1 MGVAGPALQAPGE
14 RGKARPAVDKSRSL
28 DPASDVGIKNT
39 MAQGKDHG
47 SAAAGAAPKGPDRDA
62 LRERL
67 ETYMNEQGLRSTD
80 QRRLIIDIVFDAPS
94 HLSVEELLEQ
104 VRRVDPKV
112 GYATVYRTMKMLASG
127 GIVEES
133 KFGGGFTRY
142 ELADQSSH
150 HDHIICLDCGAI
162 QEFEEPLIED
172 LQDRVAS
179 RFGFAIESHKYEL
192 YCHCLNAQCPNRQSV
207 AAAGSVAK
215 ANKGSERGSD

>member
-1 MGVAGPALQAPGE
+1 
-14 RGKARPAVDKSRSL
+14 
-28 DPASDVGIKNT
+28 
-39 MAQGKDHG
+39 MAQGKEQG
-47 SAAAGAAPKGPDRDA
+47 SALAGAEHKGPDREA

-67 ETYMNEQGLRSTD
+67 EAYMTEQGLRSTD
-80 QRRLIIDIVFDAPS
+80 QRRLIIDTLFDAPA

-142 ELADQSSH
+142 ELSDQGSH
-150 HDHIICLDCGAI
+150 HDHIICLDCGII

-172 LQDRVAS
+172 LQERVAQ
-179 RFGFAIESHKYEL
+179 RFGFEIASHKYEL
-192 YCHCLNAQCPNRQSV
+192 YCHCQKLDCPNRP
-207 AAAGSVAK
+207 
-215 ANKGSERGSD
+215 KGGASG